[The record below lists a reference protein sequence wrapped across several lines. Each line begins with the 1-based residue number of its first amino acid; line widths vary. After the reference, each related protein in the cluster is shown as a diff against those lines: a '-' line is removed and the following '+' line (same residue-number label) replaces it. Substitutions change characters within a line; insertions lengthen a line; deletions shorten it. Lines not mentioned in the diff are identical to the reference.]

1 MHTGEPLGA
10 TRRYTQRRGFAIG
23 ASVRA
28 RQLRPSGEAKIR
40 RGQDMSQTESSAERV
55 WALIEEIQVA
65 MVVTHDGHGDHL
77 RARPMAAHPA
87 RQENAI
93 DFLTDVDAGKVDEV
107 SQNDNVCLAF
117 ADQKG
122 RRYVSVT
129 GRANLSNDRN
139 RIKELWSIADK
150 AFWRDANDPA
160 IWILRVAP
168 NAAEFWES
176 GGDVVSYV
184 KIMISSVTGG
194 QPHLHD
200 NEK

>member
-1 MHTGEPLGA
+1 
-10 TRRYTQRRGFAIG
+10 
-23 ASVRA
+23 
-28 RQLRPSGEAKIR
+28 
-40 RGQDMSQTESSAERV
+40 MSQTELSADRV
-55 WALIEEIQVA
+55 WALIEEIQIA

-93 DFLTDVDAGKVDEV
+93 YFLTDVDAGKVDEV

-129 GRANLSNDRN
+129 GQANLSNDRN
-139 RIKELWSIADK
+139 KIKELWSIADK

-160 IWILRVAP
+160 IRILRVAP

-176 GGDVVSYV
+176 GGDVVNYV
-184 KIMISSVTGG
+184 KIVISSVTGG

-200 NEK
+200 NEKVKLSRPVRS

>member
-1 MHTGEPLGA
+1 
-10 TRRYTQRRGFAIG
+10 
-23 ASVRA
+23 
-28 RQLRPSGEAKIR
+28 
-40 RGQDMSQTESSAERV
+40 MSQSEASADRV
-55 WALIEEIQVA
+55 WALIDEIQIA
-65 MVVTHDGHGDHL
+65 MVVTHDGHGDCL

-87 RQENAI
+87 REENAI
-93 DFLTDVDAGKVDEV
+93 YFLTDVDAGKVDEV
-107 SQNDNVCLAF
+107 TQNDNVCLAF
-117 ADQKG
+117 ADQKE

-150 AFWRDANDPA
+150 AFWRDENDPA
-160 IWILRVAP
+160 IRILRFAP
-168 NAAEFWES
+168 TTAEFWES

-200 NEK
+200 NEKVMLSRPVRS